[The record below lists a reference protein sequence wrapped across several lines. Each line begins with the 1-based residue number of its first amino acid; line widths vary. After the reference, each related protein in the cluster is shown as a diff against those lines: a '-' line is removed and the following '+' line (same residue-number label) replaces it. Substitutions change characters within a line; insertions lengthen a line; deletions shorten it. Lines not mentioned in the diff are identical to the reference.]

1 MKRFVMFLIHE
12 YMDEFP
18 EKHIRMM
25 EGESEDSIR
34 ETAVAFAEHMNRNY
48 SGGTTTYIGLMT
60 AQEAKSHI
68 ESLIDDPKYGR
79 CSDEE
84 EVKFWEMYEE
94 CYGTK

>member
-1 MKRFVMFLIHE
+1 MKKFCLFKLHE
-12 YMDEFP
+12 YMDMYP
-18 EKHIRMM
+18 ENHIRIM
-25 EGESEDSIR
+25 EGENEEAI
-34 ETAVAFAEHMNRNY
+34 EKTAIGFAQHMNKNY

-60 AQEAKSHI
+60 SEEAKDYI
-68 ESLIDDPKYGR
+68 EKLIDDPKLGR